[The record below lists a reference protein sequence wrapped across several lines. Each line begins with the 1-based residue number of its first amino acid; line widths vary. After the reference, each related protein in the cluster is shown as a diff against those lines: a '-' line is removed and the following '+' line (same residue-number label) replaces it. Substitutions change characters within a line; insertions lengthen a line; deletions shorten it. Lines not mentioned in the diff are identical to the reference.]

1 MEEIASAVESDL
13 GDTRGEGALGDRL
26 ADDGGGVDAVLLLLR
41 NTTMR
46 GRSAVPL
53 TCLRMR

>member
-26 ADDGGGVDAVLLLLR
+26 ADDGGGVDALLR